1 MFGYGSHSSTAD
13 ISKRLEALRNDITL
27 LGEALAGAAE
37 ENTRTP
43 RHEAGRYIGSAVKS
57 LEREAA
63 SLAADGLS
71 LARKGRHE
79 AGRHID
85 DVVDHAHD
93 LVARK
98 PGSILLG
105 AVVVGLT
112 VGYVLY
118 AMTGT
123 PSRRR

>member
-71 LARKGRHE
+71 
-79 AGRHID
+79 
-85 DVVDHAHD
+85 VDHAHD